1 MMNMRKVIVSEYVTL
16 DGVMEDPGVVVFF
29 YQPAEKR
36 GEK

>member
-1 MMNMRKVIVSEYVTL
+1 MRKVIVSEYVTL
-16 DGVMEDPGVVVFF
+16 DGAMEDPSAVVFS